1 MESPLAHK
9 TKTKKTNRRTPP
21 LSIAEL
27 QYEIGQT
34 FLARDRKR
42 GLMGTFG
49 WFVEE
54 VGELSTALRE
64 NRHGSREQAEEFAD
78 CLAWLAS
85 LANLTGVDLEDAV
98 RKKYGSGCSRCRR
111 QPCRC
116 RSKK

>member
-1 MESPLAHK
+1 MRLARFQK
-9 TKTKKTNRRTPP
+9 EIARTF
-21 LSIAEL
+21 I
-27 QYEIGQT
+27 
-34 FLARDRKR
+34 ARDRAR

-64 NRHGSREQAEEFAD
+64 SRPGSKAAAEEFAD

-85 LANLTGVDLEDAV
+85 LANLHGIDLEKALA
-98 RKKYGSGCSRCRR
+98 KYAKGCPRCRR
-111 QPCRC
+111 SPCRC

>member
-1 MESPLAHK
+1 MPRK
-9 TKTKKTNRRTPP
+9 PKPRRRTPLTLP
-21 LSIAEL
+21 ALQREIAK
-27 QYEIGQT
+27 T
-34 FLARDRKR
+34 FLKRDRRR

-64 NRHGSREQAEEFAD
+64 ERPGSEAQAAEFAD

-85 LANLTGVDLEDAV
+85 LANLCGVDLSRAV
-98 RKKYGSGCSRCRR
+98 ARKYAGGCSRCRR

-116 RSKK
+116 RTKK